1 MNRKDIALTVV
12 GVLAT
17 AGLTYLLYRKQQND
31 SAAATAAA
39 STSNDVT
46 DPNYYGDQGGLYDE
60 SLAYQM
66 GAQSAISVPSLSATT
81 GTSSTDA
88 SSSVDTSAST
98 ASTGSEPT
106 TDANDLISQI
116 IQAYAA
122 GTPSSSSTN
131 QYQQTDFSGLSIP
144 TATVTPAV
152 AITGIP
158 TTAAQA
164 AQDAENMLG
173 INGNLTSSTGAVN
186 PPSITPVA
194 TTSRPTAHPILAV
207 GS

>member
-17 AGLTYLLYRKQQND
+17 AGLTYLLYRKQQSD

-39 STSNDVT
+39 STSSDVT

-60 SLAYQM
+60 SVAYQM
-66 GAQSAISVPSLSATT
+66 GAQSAITVPSLSST

-88 SSSVDTSAST
+88 SSSVDTSATT
-98 ASTGSEPT
+98 ASTGNEPT

-144 TATVTPAV
+144 TATVTPSV

-173 INGNLTSSTGAVN
+173 INGSLTSSTGAVN

-194 TTSRPTAHPILAV
+194 TTSRPTAHPIV
-207 GS
+207 GVGN